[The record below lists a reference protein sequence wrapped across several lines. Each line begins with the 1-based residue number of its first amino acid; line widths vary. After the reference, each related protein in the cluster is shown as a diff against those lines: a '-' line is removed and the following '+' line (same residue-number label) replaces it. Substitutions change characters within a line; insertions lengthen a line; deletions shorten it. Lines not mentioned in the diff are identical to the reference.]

1 DQVPESLVTQAPKV
15 TSDSGKK
22 AKKSYVKRVTSDSGR
37 KPKRHKILP
46 FTVKPKSS
54 PVTQGGMKWEI
65 AECGCHLPKEKGYE
79 WRKFENGHRLL
90 LLIGYGLSK
99 NSKRTKRRDQFRY
112 FTHSALRL
120 FVEKEYGIQVEHTAK
135 A

>member
-1 DQVPESLVTQAPKV
+1 MEYKLSTLQKLDLYQVMAYAKEGDSEKIIDGINGAFDLRSTVTDQPGPYRGESTGDDDQVPESLVTQAPKV

-54 PVTQGGMKWEI
+54 LVTQGGMTWE
-65 AECGCHLPKEKGYE
+65 
-79 WRKFENGHRLL
+79 
-90 LLIGYGLSK
+90 
-99 NSKRTKRRDQFRY
+99 
-112 FTHSALRL
+112 
-120 FVEKEYGIQVEHTAK
+120 
-135 A
+135 